1 MLDEVVVSTISAKN
15 WADYGWADAK
25 LLQFAYGHLKLLMKL
40 SQDVARYRRNHT
52 LPHMLFCSWRMERK
66 MMNKTLK
73 KLKRL
78 NAYSYDVNDLNASDD
93 PG

>member
-1 MLDEVVVSTISAKN
+1 MSRREITPICVWSSQTFDEIEPRCSTVPAQSHPSSHVV
-15 WADYGWADAK
+15 
-25 LLQFAYGHLKLLMKL
+25 
-40 SQDVARYRRNHT
+40 
-52 LPHMLFCSWRMERK
+52 LF

>member
-1 MLDEVVVSTISAKN
+1 
-15 WADYGWADAK
+15 
-25 LLQFAYGHLKLLMKL
+25 
-40 SQDVARYRRNHT
+40 
-52 LPHMLFCSWRMERK
+52 

-93 PG
+93 PGQNLRYAMLFDAREDCRHFAFSCKTRDSFTVMNQ